1 MEEGGVCWCGLVLIM
16 LVKLLVVLVTLGRL
30 WWGLVL
36 AKVELE
42 AIVGV
47 KVVFEVLVAK
57 SAKLANWLK
66 LLELELL

>member
-1 MEEGGVCWCGLVLIM
+1 M

-42 AIVGV
+42 AIV
-47 KVVFEVLVAK
+47 VLVAK

>member
-1 MEEGGVCWCGLVLIM
+1 M